1 VQKILY
7 FWLIKGYPND
17 YPTGRVVRGAKRVEI
32 DAGVQ
37 ESRCVLIGRELS
49 NLCLLSNTTVQ
60 LQLTRLKLEP
70 AYRKVAS
77 TLLERIIDG
86 SLKMGERLP
95 AEMDLARQLG
105 VHRSTIRE
113 ALRELESKG
122 LLRREPGSRLMM
134 ISRPDQGLV
143 ARGVSHALTLHDAT
157 VAEVWETLTIIEPP
171 VAEQAAKRR
180 DAAAAVKTLAA
191 VVDAAESPDTALAA
205 AQAAEFFRVMAN
217 VAGNRVLMLSQESL
231 LQLLDSS
238 LRRVI
243 DAVPQARSRIAN
255 AQRRILAA
263 IEQRDADGARSWC
276 EKHIRDYRRGFEIA
290 DIDLQLPISGREP
303 FSEAGSRR
311 RRHAK

>member
-1 VQKILY
+1 VTAQPQ
-7 FWLIKGYPND
+7 F
-17 YPTGRVVRGAKRVEI
+17 
-32 DAGVQ
+32 
-37 ESRCVLIGRELS
+37 
-49 NLCLLSNTTVQ
+49 
-60 LQLTRLKLEP
+60 TRLKLEP

-77 TLLERIIDG
+77 TLLEQIIDG

-105 VHRSTIRE
+105 VNRSTIRE

-134 ISRPDQGLV
+134 ISRPDQDFI
-143 ARGVSHALTLHDAT
+143 ARGVSNALTLHDAT
-157 VAEVWETLTIIEPP
+157 IAEVWETLTIIEPP
-171 VAEQAAKRR
+171 VAELVAKQR
-180 DAAAAVKTLAA
+180 DSSAIKALAA
-191 VVDAAESPDTALAA
+191 VVDTAENPDTALAA
-205 AQAAEFFRVMAN
+205 AQAAEFFRQLASA
-217 VAGNRVLMLSQESL
+217 AGNRVLMLSQESL

-263 IEQRDADGARSWC
+263 IEQRDPEAARSWC

-290 DIDLQLPISGREP
+290 GIDLQFPISGREP
-303 FSEAGSRR
+303 FTTTGSPR
-311 RRHAK
+311 RRHAR